1 VDVSLAAA
9 KMQLLSIDE
18 ELLSQ
23 LRKDPQAR
31 VTITLEISAEFPEG
45 VSDDIK
51 RAVSENGAFL
61 KFKINS
67 WE

>member
-1 VDVSLAAA
+1 MCLAAA
-9 KMQLLSIDE
+9 KTQLLLMDE
-18 ELLSQ
+18 ELFSQ
-23 LRKDPQAR
+23 LRKDPRAR
-31 VTITLEISAEFPEG
+31 ATITLEISAEFSEG

-51 RAVSENGAFL
+51 RAVSENGSTL